1 MTTLSVSGRPRS
13 YVIGRVAL
21 YLVLAAIVVI
31 SLFPFFWMLVTSLKP
46 DQDIFTRTPEFIP
59 TDPVF
64 SRYGDLFGGNVPRQ
78 FMNSLLVAGSTT
90 VVTGAIALL
99 AGYSLARFRIPL
111 KRYLLIVILSI
122 QLLPQTVLVIP
133 LFKVLK
139 NAELLSTFPGLIL
152 SHLALTVGLS
162 TYMLRSFYLD
172 IPVELEESAMV
183 DGCNRFTAARHI
195 VFPLVWPGLAASS
208 IYAFIT
214 SWNEL
219 MFSATYMQK
228 PEKETLPIALQQY
241 FSSYT
246 SDWGGVM
253 AASVIFTIPVVL
265 FFLLVQKRL
274 MQGMVS
280 GAVKG

>member
-1 MTTLSVSGRPRS
+1 MTTRVLGR
-13 YVIGRVAL
+13 AL
-21 YLVLAAIVVI
+21 TYLTLVAIVVV
-31 SLFPFFWMLVTSLKP
+31 SLFPFFWMLITSVKP
-46 DQDIFTRTPEFIP
+46 DTDIFTKTPEFLP
-59 TDPVF
+59 TNPIFD
-64 SRYGDLFGGNVPRQ
+64 RYRDLFAGNVPQQ
-78 FMNSLLVAGSTT
+78 FVNSIIVAGSTT
-90 VVTGAIALL
+90 VITGVIALF

-111 KRYLLIVILSI
+111 RKYLLIVILSI

-133 LFKVLK
+133 LFVVLR
-139 NAELLSTFPGLIL
+139 NAHLLSTYPGLIL
-152 SHLALTVGLS
+152 SHLALTVGMS
-162 TYMLRSFYLD
+162 TYLLRSFYRD
-172 IPVELEESAMV
+172 IPVELEEAAMV
-183 DGCNRFTAARHI
+183 DGANRFTAARLI

-228 PEKETLPIALQQY
+228 PARETLPIALQQY
-241 FSSYT
+241 FSSYS

>member
-1 MTTLSVSGRPRS
+1 MTTRVVGR
-13 YVIGRVAL
+13 AL
-21 YLVLAAIVVI
+21 TYLTLVAIVVV
-31 SLFPFFWMLVTSLKP
+31 SLFPFFWMLVTSVKP
-46 DQDIFTRTPEFIP
+46 DTDIFTKTPEFLPHNPIF
-59 TDPVF
+59 D
-64 SRYGDLFGGNVPRQ
+64 RYRDLFAGNVPQQ
-78 FMNSLLVAGSTT
+78 FVNSIIVAGSTT
-90 VVTGAIALL
+90 VITGVIALF

-111 KRYLLIVILSI
+111 RRYLLIVILSI

-133 LFKVLK
+133 LFVVLR
-139 NAELLSTFPGLIL
+139 NAHLLSTYPGLIL
-152 SHLALTVGLS
+152 SHLALTVGMS
-162 TYMLRSFYLD
+162 TYLLRSFYRD

-183 DGCNRFTAARHI
+183 DGAGRFTAARLI

-228 PEKETLPIALQQY
+228 PARETLPIALQQY
-241 FSSYT
+241 FSSYS